1 MIEIDSFTPEDVTY
15 VAANLTEADELEI
28 TTAGG
33 QTPQEALE
41 WAIKVSSDSFAVFP
55 ILDSVRHAPV
65 ALFGIVPD
73 TQRSPGMAVIWLVS
87 TPMLL
92 STSRSILHDAKQWI
106 AEWLVQ
112 YPKGLHNLVD
122 SRNERHIRWLKKM
135 GAVFIPEFGKTVRG
149 VPFLYF
155 IIGPRGKADALQL
168 LTDLASKQEPV
179 V

>member
-1 MIEIDSFTPEDVTY
+1 MIGIDSFTPEDLAY

-41 WAIKVSSDSFAVFP
+41 WAIKVSPDSFAVFP

-135 GAVFIPEFGKTVRG
+135 GAKFVPDMGKTIRG

-155 IIGPRGKADALQL
+155 VIGAR
-168 LTDLASKQEPV
+168 
-179 V
+179 